1 MERIT
6 VRGGGIFGLAVGYE
20 LARRGAPVRLVERD
34 RIGAGAS
41 GGLVGALSPHAPGR
55 VTALKAV
62 QVAGLR
68 AAAAFWG
75 GAARTGG
82 MDPHFARTG
91 RLQPLPD
98 DASVE
103 QARAR
108 GEVDR
113 DLWGGV
119 LGWRVEALAA
129 DAWRGESP
137 TGLWVRDD
145 LSARLNPRRALRAL
159 ASAIVALG
167 GEVVEGRDVAAD
179 GPEVWATGAAGLS
192 DLGLGSGVKGQA
204 ALFKA
209 AVPPDAPQLY
219 VDGLYAVPHG
229 DGTVA
234 VGSTTE
240 AAFDDASSTDAALE
254 LLIERA
260 RGLSPLLADA
270 PVIDRWAGLRPR
282 SQGRAPVLG
291 VLPGRPGLFVANGGF
306 KIGFSLAPEVARLMA
321 DLVLDG
327 VDGIPAELRAEL
339 RAG

>member
-1 MERIT
+1 M
-6 VRGGGIFGLAVGYE
+6 
-20 LARRGAPVRLVERD
+20 
-34 RIGAGAS
+34 
-41 GGLVGALSPHAPGR
+41 
-55 VTALKAV
+55 
-62 QVAGLR
+62 
-68 AAAAFWG
+68 
-75 GAARTGG
+75 
-82 MDPHFARTG
+82 
-91 RLQPLPD
+91 
-98 DASVE
+98 
-103 QARAR
+103 
-108 GEVDR
+108 
-113 DLWGGV
+113 
-119 LGWRVEALAA
+119 
-129 DAWRGESP
+129 
-137 TGLWVRDD
+137 
-145 LSARLNPRRALRAL
+145 
-159 ASAIVALG
+159 
-167 GEVVEGRDVAAD
+167 
-179 GPEVWATGAAGLS
+179 
-192 DLGLGSGVKGQA
+192 KGQA

-240 AAFDDASSTDAALE
+240 AAFDDASSTDAALDV
-254 LLIERA
+254 LIERA

-291 VLPGRPGLFVANGGF
+291 VLPGRPGFFVANGGF